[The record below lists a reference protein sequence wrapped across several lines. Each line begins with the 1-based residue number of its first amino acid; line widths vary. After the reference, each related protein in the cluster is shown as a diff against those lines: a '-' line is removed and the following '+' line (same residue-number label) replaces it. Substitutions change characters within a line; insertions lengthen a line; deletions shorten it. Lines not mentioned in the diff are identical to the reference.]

1 MKSVEIKPGIYWVGY
16 VDWNIRNFHGYQT
29 HRGTTYN
36 AYLIVDEKIAL
47 IDSVKKGYGNN
58 LLENV
63 SQIIDPSKID
73 YIVSNHTEPDH
84 SSELLKVAE
93 VAPNAEVIATKKGA
107 AGLKKYFKED
117 WDITEVKTGDSIS
130 LGKRTLEFISTPM
143 LHWPDSMFTY
153 VPEEKLLFSMDAFGQ
168 HLATSFR
175 FNDEVDENVIMEEAR
190 VYYAN
195 IIMHLGSIVKKTL
208 KAAEGLDIEMIA
220 PSHGVIFRNGL
231 ERIIG
236 KYQDWAVFKPEPK
249 LLVIYDTMW
258 QSTELMANEIAKGAI
273 EQGIEVKKLS
283 VQANDI
289 THLATEMLDAAA
301 VAIGSP
307 TLNNGLLPT
316 VAEFLTYIKG
326 LRPGNK
332 VGFAFGSHGWAGG
345 AVELV
350 EEVLNEI
357 GTELTTEGI
366 KVQYRPTPEELAMCR
381 QAGADLAKKA
391 LEKVKA
397 CS

>member
-36 AYLIVDEKIAL
+36 AYLVVDEKIAL
-47 IDSVKKGYGNN
+47 IDSVKQGYGCN
-58 LLENV
+58 LLEKV
-63 SQIIDPSKID
+63 AEIIDPSKID
-73 YIVSNHTEPDH
+73 YIISNHTEPDH
-84 SSELLKVAE
+84 SSELVTIAQI
-93 VAPNAEVIATKKGA
+93 APNAEVIATKKGA
-107 AGLKKYFKED
+107 AGLKKYFKAD
-117 WDITEVKTGDSIS
+117 WDITEVKTGDSIC

-153 VPEEKLLFSMDAFGQ
+153 IPEEKLLFSMDAFGQ

-208 KAAEGLDIEMIA
+208 KAAEGMAIEMIA
-220 PSHGVIFRNGL
+220 PSHGVIFRKDLGK
-231 ERIIG
+231 IIS

-258 QSTELMANEIAKGAI
+258 QSTEMMANEIAIGAI

-283 VQANDI
+283 VQSNDI

-301 VAIGSP
+301 VAIGTP

-332 VGFAFGSHGWAGG
+332 LGFAFGSHGWAGG
-345 AVELV
+345 AVDLV
-350 EEVLNEI
+350 EDVLKDI
-357 GTELTTEGI
+357 GTELTCEGI
-366 KVQYRPTPEELAMCR
+366 KVQYRPTAEELAVCR
-381 QAGADLAKKA
+381 EAGKDLAKKA
-391 LEKVKA
+391 LAKVA
-397 CS
+397 EC

>member
-1 MKSVEIKPGIYWVGY
+1 MKSVEVKPGIYWVGY
-16 VDWNIRNFHGYQT
+16 VDWNIRNFHGYKT

-47 IDSVKKGYGNN
+47 IDSVKAGYGKN
-58 LLENV
+58 LLNLISE
-63 SQIIDPSKID
+63 IIDPSKID

-84 SSELLKVAE
+84 SSELLRVAE
-93 VAPNAEVIATKKGA
+93 VAPNAEVIATAKGA
-107 AGLKKYFKED
+107 AGLKKYFKAD
-117 WDITEVKTGDSIS
+117 WDIREVKTGDSIS

-168 HLATSFR
+168 HLATSYR
-175 FNDEVDENVIMEEAR
+175 FNDEVDEHVVMEEAR

-220 PSHGVIFRNGL
+220 PSHGVIFRSGL
-231 ERIIG
+231 DKIIS
-236 KYQDWAVFKPEPK
+236 KYQDWSVFKPLPK

-258 QSTELMANEIAKGAI
+258 QSTEMMATAIADGAA
-273 EQGIEVKKLS
+273 EAGIEVKKLS
-283 VQANDI
+283 VQSNDI
-289 THLATEMLDAAA
+289 TTLATEVLDSAAFA
-301 VAIGSP
+301 VGSP

-332 VGFAFGSHGWAGG
+332 LGFAFGSQGWAGG
-345 AVELV
+345 GVPAI
-350 EEVLNEI
+350 EEVLNAI
-357 GTELTTEGI
+357 GVELTTEG
-366 KVQYRPTPEELAMCR
+366 VTCQYRPTEEELEVCR
-381 QAGADLAKKA
+381 KAGKELAEKA

-397 CS
+397 S

>member
-36 AYLIVDEKIAL
+36 AYLVVDEKIAL
-47 IDSVKKGYGNN
+47 IDSVKKGYGCN
-58 LLENV
+58 LLEKV
-63 SQIIDPSKID
+63 SEIIDPSKID
-73 YIVSNHTEPDH
+73 YIISNHTEPDH
-84 SSELLKVAE
+84 SSELVTIAE
-93 VAPNAEVIATKKGA
+93 QAPNAEVIATKKGA
-107 AGLKKYFKED
+107 AGLKKYFKAD
-117 WDITEVKTGDSIS
+117 WDIKEVKTGDSIS
-130 LGKRTLEFISTPM
+130 LGKRTLEFIATPM

-153 VPEEKLLFSMDAFGQ
+153 IPEEKLLFSMDAFGQ

-195 IIMHLGSIVKKTL
+195 IIMHLGSIVKKTI
-208 KAAEGLDIEMIA
+208 KAAEGMDIEMIA
-220 PSHGVIFRNGL
+220 PSHGVIFRKDL
-231 ERIIG
+231 G
-236 KYQDWAVFKPEPK
+236 KIVSKYKDWAVFKPEPK

-258 QSTELMANEIAKGAI
+258 QSTELMANEIALGAI

-289 THLATEMLDAAA
+289 THLATEILDAAA
-301 VAIGSP
+301 IAIGSP

-332 VGFAFGSHGWAGG
+332 LGFAFGSHGWAGG
-345 AVELV
+345 AVDQV
-350 EEVLNEI
+350 EDVLKEV
-357 GTELTTEGI
+357 GAELTCDGI
-366 KVQYRPTPEELAMCR
+366 RVQYRPTAEELAQCR